1 LARLF
6 VRRLDRSGASRL
18 GEERAR
24 QNGEE
29 RCAGET
35 FFQVPA
41 SSHIASS
48 DTAAATGP
56 VDAHQAAQFIA
67 EANARHD
74 LQYKFGASDAPDA
87 KTIAFWEH
95 VRNAIQRFLETLGH
109 LMEPVAPAL
118 PYILWGLLILVVAL
132 LLSPVVR
139 LFLTSRFERFFA
151 RHNLRADDE
160 WRPSAAAVA
169 ALLAEIDALAARGA
183 YDEAV
188 HLLLVRSVADI
199 NAFRP
204 DLVRKH
210 FSARD
215 ILSHPLLPD
224 AARPTFAEI
233 VRWVEQSFFAGVRV
247 GKAGFDACR
256 AAYVR
261 FAAAEGLAPQGS
273 A

>member
-1 LARLF
+1 MP
-6 VRRLDRSGASRL
+6 V
-18 GEERAR
+18 
-24 QNGEE
+24 
-29 RCAGET
+29 
-35 FFQVPA
+35 
-41 SSHIASS
+41 SSHIAASE
-48 DTAAATGP
+48 AAATGP
-56 VDAHQAAQFIA
+56 VDAHAAARLIA

-74 LQYKFGASDAPDA
+74 LQARFGASDAPDA
-87 KTIAFWEH
+87 KTLAFWEH
-95 VRNAIQRFLETLGH
+95 VRDAVQRFFDTLGH
-109 LMEPVAPAL
+109 LLAPIGPAM

-132 LLSPVVR
+132 ILSPVVR

-151 RHNLRADDE
+151 RHTLRADAE
-160 WRPSAAAVA
+160 WRPSASAVA

-224 AARPTFAEI
+224 NARPTFAEI